1 MPLVRF
7 EVRNE
12 YSLGQPQLY
21 KETNRE
27 DPKAVLDG
35 VAVAGLVGILRQ
47 LGDLAEFAGEV
58 FHGLQEQVMSTA
70 SRSHKLLVR
79 VQNIEA
85 ALPSLEKAVLA
96 QTSHIHFAYT
106 AGSEWRARIQ
116 NGQNHF
122 IYNDLPRFIMDS
134 YEECRDPPRL
144 NLLDKFDTGGPGS
157 CLKRYSD
164 PTFFRRA
171 SGNFSEPDAEKVPKE
186 KKARKNKKKKSSQRN
201 VDFLHSASM
210 PNQSGRME
218 FTTPIVNGRTSS
230 HTTSTSDIAVKSDVG
245 YRSSSFD
252 SRTGSGYVESTFHI
266 NSPVQPEE
274 RESKEFSS
282 SFMHHN
288 NVVDS
293 VLSNEQPSTAT
304 DDFPQN
310 SSPEQNAAPGSSCDT
325 WDEKAEIVLPKGLNC
340 DGSEVPEMVITD
352 SDLGIQ
358 DDITNVENPDQ
369 RDLEFDFE
377 NMHKSSTGRC
387 IQDDVTNVENPDH
400 MDLEFDFEN
409 MHKSSTGI
417 PDCDEVESETDNFM
431 DALNT
436 IESESE
442 NDLDFQTKHEL
453 EQFSANV
460 DDEQVEDEISTGT
473 ELVSDDHPSR
483 HELHILPEISVDSKM
498 ACDLPDMPS
507 EIFVHEHNSP
517 ISEEVSISDNLPGIQ
532 SSTNPYD
539 FDGSKIESLNSQ
551 PSSAGFTVIGSST
564 TLDAP
569 ASAKVESIIN
579 EPSSSGLGILNVE
592 DHNSISSSFK
602 YDNSQAELSSVYPV
616 SFWTNGGLLGLEP
629 SKPPDFSV
637 SKTASQD
644 PLARSTVEAPG
655 PPNDT
660 YVRSYNGEGGRP
672 GCVESI
678 PSSCYEGE
686 DAEVD
691 KFGDFQHSNR
701 VSDVNGGLSKTSVE
715 KPMPLD
721 VDVEAASVE
730 SSWENDENASQ
741 MFGLSHRLLINGFRR
756 KMSLVPNGKTEEAR
770 RSALEQSGIAHQVT
784 PEKVFNET
792 FGLKSSFDSLTSSP
806 PLDHMKISFHP
817 IDGFEASKLNLKFPD
832 GNHSNGIV
840 RDMFPSF
847 QLVPEAGISVQDAG
861 SDSDDDTFCRSS
873 PYISDDCLSHRSD
886 SDSEQWESGESPE
899 NKDHELYDALCRKTS
914 ESVSHSQQAGEMT
927 NGGIL
932 HVNSAL
938 KSIYTENG
946 ADPSLSSSLLDLPS
960 FDSVNPAIQGK
971 SQNYFDQENLM
982 DFQCPKE
989 SKPSPP
995 LPPPVQW
1002 QVTKSTSYVE
1012 EDKQNT
1018 ISETQK
1024 RAADPN
1030 HPGSTVCQQPKP
1042 ATAYYQQVNEEA
1054 IAFRLK
1060 GKDQWKLNVQKEANL
1075 PTNDKGV
1082 DEKDDFLNQIR
1093 TKSFTLRR
1101 TVTAKAN
1108 FSSGPSANNKVTAIL
1123 EKANAIRQA
1132 VGSDDGED
1140 EDSWSDT

>member
-1 MPLVRF
+1 MPLVRY

-12 YSLGQPQLY
+12 YRLGEPMLY
-21 KETNRE
+21 KQTNRDD
-27 DPKAVLDG
+27 DPKALLDG

-144 NLLDKFDTGGPGS
+144 QLLDKFDTGGPGS

-171 SGNFSEPDAEKVPKE
+171 SDNLSELDAQKVPKE
-186 KKARKNKKKKSSQRN
+186 KKARKTKKKKSSQRN
-201 VDFLHSASM
+201 VDFLHSVSV

-218 FTTPIVNGRTSS
+218 FTAQVVNGRTSS
-230 HTTSTSDIAVKSDVG
+230 YTTSTSDIAVKSDLG
-245 YRSSSFD
+245 CRSNSFD
-252 SRTGSGYVESTFHI
+252 SRTGSGVECIFQL
-266 NSPVQPEE
+266 NSDVQLEKQEP
-274 RESKEFSS
+274 REFSS
-282 SFMHHN
+282 SSMHHDD
-288 NVVDS
+288 VADS
-293 VLSNEQPSTAT
+293 VLSVEQPSSAT

-310 SSPEQNAAPGSSCDT
+310 SSPEPNAVPTSSCDT
-325 WDEKAEIVLPKGLNC
+325 WDEKAEIVEPKGLNSDVC
-340 DGSEVPEMVITD
+340 EVPEMVTMD

-358 DDITNVENPDQ
+358 DDITNVTNPDQ
-369 RDLEFDFE
+369 
-377 NMHKSSTGRC
+377 
-387 IQDDVTNVENPDH
+387 

-409 MHKSSTGI
+409 MHKSSSNRN
-417 PDCDEVESETDNFM
+417 DFDEVESETDNFM

-453 EQFSANV
+453 EQYSANV
-460 DDEQVEDEISTGT
+460 DDEQVQDEIRKDT
-473 ELVSDDHPSR
+473 ELATDDHP
-483 HELHILPEISVDSKM
+483 HESLILPDISVDSKM
-498 ACDLPDMPS
+498 ACDLPT
-507 EIFVHEHNSP
+507 ENFVHEHSSP
-517 ISEEVSISDNLPGIQ
+517 ISEQVSNSGNLPSIE
-532 SSTNPYD
+532 SSRSPDD
-539 FDGSKIESLNSQ
+539 FNSSKIETLVSK
-551 PSSAGFTVIGSST
+551 PSSGYTGIGSST
-564 TLDAP
+564 SLEAP

-579 EPSSSGLGILNVE
+579 EPSSGYTGIGSSTSLHAPARENVESIINEPSSSGFEILNLGE
-592 DHNSISSSFK
+592 HDSISNSGK
-602 YDNSQAELSSVYPV
+602 YDILQAELSSVYPV

-629 SKPPDFSV
+629 SKPPDFSL

-644 PLARSTVEAPG
+644 PLARCTVEVPG
-655 PPNDT
+655 PPNDS
-660 YVRSYNGEGGRP
+660 YLRSYNGEGGRP
-672 GCVESI
+672 GSMESI
-678 PSSCYEGE
+678 PSSRYEGQ
-686 DAEVD
+686 DSEVE
-691 KFGDFQHSNR
+691 KFGDFHHSNR
-701 VSDVNGGLSKTSVE
+701 VCDVNGGLSKTGVA

-721 VDVEAASVE
+721 ADVEAASID
-730 SSWENDENASQ
+730 SSWEKDENSAQ
-741 MFGLSHRLLINGFRR
+741 MFGLGHRLLINGFRR
-756 KMSLVPNGKTEEAR
+756 KMSLVPDGKTEEAKA
-770 RSALEQSGIAHQVT
+770 SALEQSSIAQQVAQ
-784 PEKVFNET
+784 EKVFKDT

-832 GNHSNGIV
+832 GNHNNGII
-840 RDMFPSF
+840 RDIFPSF
-847 QLVPEAGISVQDAG
+847 QLVPEAGISVRDAG

-886 SDSEQWESGESPE
+886 SDSEQWGSGESPE
-899 NKDHELYDALCRKTS
+899 NKDHELYDALCRNTS
-914 ESVSHSQQAGEMT
+914 ESISRSQQAWGLT
-927 NGGIL
+927 NGTSR
-932 HVNSAL
+932 VNSAL
-938 KSIYTENG
+938 NSIYAENG

-960 FDSVNPAIQGK
+960 FDSVNPVVLEK
-971 SQNYFDQENLM
+971 SQDHVDQENLM
-982 DFQCPKE
+982 DLQYPKE

-995 LPPPVQW
+995 LPPPVQRW
-1002 QVTKSTSYVE
+1002 LTKSISCV

-1018 ISETQK
+1018 ISEAHSC
-1024 RAADPN
+1024 AADPN
-1030 HPGSTVCQQPKP
+1030 LSGSTVFQQYKP
-1042 ATAYYQQVNEEA
+1042 ATANDQQVNEEA
-1054 IAFRLK
+1054 LAFRLK
-1060 GKDQWKLNVQKEANL
+1060 GKDQWKQNLQKEANL
-1075 PTNDKGV
+1075 PTNDNGV

-1093 TKSFTLRR
+1093 AKSFTLRR

-1108 FSSGPSANNKVTAIL
+1108 FASGPAANNKVTAIL